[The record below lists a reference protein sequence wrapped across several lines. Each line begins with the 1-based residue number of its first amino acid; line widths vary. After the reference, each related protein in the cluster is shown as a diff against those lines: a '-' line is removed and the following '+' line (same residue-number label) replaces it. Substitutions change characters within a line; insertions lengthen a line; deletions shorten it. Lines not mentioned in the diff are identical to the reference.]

1 MTPCK
6 RAALKKMREELF
18 GLIFVKHFQ
27 FASTVRSGAAGIP
40 VLVTRNWCHCGPGR
54 YRSCRWAA
62 HLHLM
67 VFPSIKSRPE
77 RFSACSTVQE
87 SEFPGKMLANLL
99 PQLLFYSL
107 RLAKC
112 ELFSVTT

>member
-18 GLIFVKHFQ
+18 GLIFVKHFK

-54 YRSCRWAA
+54 CRLCRRAA

-67 VFPSIKSRPE
+67 VFPSIKSRLVWGL
-77 RFSACSTVQE
+77 RDSLHV
-87 SEFPGKMLANLL
+87 LL
-99 PQLLFYSL
+99 CKKVNFQG
-107 RLAKC
+107 RC
-112 ELFSVTT
+112 